1 MQLSRSPIRIALIA
15 VVALGLA
22 PGTWLRTPLD
32 TSTHMTG
39 IAIESLAERGGV
51 SGELEVTGAW
61 VMHAPHPFFGG
72 FSALVDARDEGLK
85 LGSDRGWMLDLPLVN
100 GDPDGAA
107 ARFGYYA
114 ERRNSF
120 EEMIDLEA
128 MARDPATGTLWT
140 AYEAFNT
147 IQRDD
152 PDGSVVRRAPAEMTD
167 WPDNS
172 GPETMVRLGDGRFIV
187 LGEASQ
193 RPHGDHPGLLFARD
207 PVTDSA
213 PMSFRF
219 EAPPGFDP
227 VDGTALPD
235 GSVLILL
242 RRVQYTVPATFDGA
256 ILRAYVADIAEDSV
270 WTGEIVAR
278 FAGDVFGENFEGIA
292 YLPGADGGADGGEG
306 AIWLVA
312 DDNLSMFQRNL
323 LVRLRW
329 KSGTP
334 AP

>member
-1 MQLSRSPIRIALIA
+1 MPLSRNSIRIALIA
-15 VVALGLA
+15 VVALCLA

-32 TSTHMTG
+32 ASTQMTG

-51 SGELEVTGAW
+51 SGDLEVTGAW

-72 FSALVDARDEGLK
+72 FSALVDAGDEGLK
-85 LGSDRGWMLDLPLVN
+85 LGSDRGWMLDLPLVD
-100 GDPDGAA
+100 GEPVGAA
-107 ARFGYYA
+107 AHFSYYA
-114 ERRNSF
+114 ERRDSF

-128 MARDPATGTLWT
+128 MSRDPATGTLWT
-140 AYEAFNT
+140 AYEAFNN

-152 PDGSVVRRAPAEMTD
+152 PDGNVVRRAPAEMED
-167 WPDNS
+167 WPRNS
-172 GPETMVRLGDGRFIV
+172 GSETMIRLGDGRFIV

-193 RPHGDHPGLLFARD
+193 GAHGDHPGLLFARD
-207 PVTDSA
+207 PIADTA
-213 PMSFRF
+213 PLSFRF

-256 ILRAYVADIAEDSV
+256 ILRADVADIAAGKA

-278 FAGDVFGENFEGIA
+278 FAGEVFGENFEGIA
-292 YLPGADGGADGGEG
+292 YLPGADGGEG

-329 KSGTP
+329 KRGAP
-334 AP
+334 AR